1 MFDHEFDQ
9 LRVGQVFAGHM
20 FFISRLVLA
29 YNLVWL
35 QFGAAQQVFQLT
47 GGERFLD
54 VVNAFVSNS
63 LLSQDTLDLAAR
75 ASGGLLIDDYF
86 GLVFHIF
93 GV

>member
-1 MFDHEFDQ
+1 
-9 LRVGQVFAGHM
+9 
-20 FFISRLVLA
+20 
-29 YNLVWL
+29 
-35 QFGAAQQVFQLT
+35 
-47 GGERFLD
+47 
-54 VVNAFVSNS
+54 VNAFVCNS